1 MENPCVVGIAGRRNA
16 ITFPAGGRLK
26 FSILG
31 IFLQIE
37 WRICHDV
44 VEFEVFMLVVGEGRY
59 RFVSQMVGYTANSQI
74 HLCQTIGRR
83 FGFLPIHVDRF
94 GVTAMCFNELGCLH
108 EHTA

>member
-1 MENPCVVGIAGRRNA
+1 MRSWHCW
-16 ITFPAGGRLK
+16 PAERHNLSSGGRLK

-59 RFVSQMVGYTANSQI
+59 RFVSQW
-74 HLCQTIGRR
+74 
-83 FGFLPIHVDRF
+83 
-94 GVTAMCFNELGCLH
+94 
-108 EHTA
+108 